1 MIETKS
7 GSYLGERRGGFT
19 IVNLWNFRIRFL
31 INQIDLRYYFLT
43 NEQKTLRRRTY
54 PSVPDNERRENGKR
68 RRSETYIP
76 VSLHAGRCSVSK
88 LCISITKTA
97 SAALLVFADR
107 SCACRLHTTWA
118 HVLPARWNETWF
130 AHARICVRVCVHRFH
145 TTVQW
150 HRMATSEISDAEARG
165 LVIIPKH
172 SN

>member
-1 MIETKS
+1 MKFSNSLFDQSNRFKVLLFDKRTKNV
-7 GSYLGERRGGFT
+7 EKK
-19 IVNLWNFRIRFL
+19 NLSI
-31 INQIDLRYYFLT
+31 
-43 NEQKTLRRRTY
+43 
-54 PSVPDNERRENGKR
+54 PDNERRENGKR

-130 AHARICVRVCVHRFH
+130 ARARICVRVCVHRFH